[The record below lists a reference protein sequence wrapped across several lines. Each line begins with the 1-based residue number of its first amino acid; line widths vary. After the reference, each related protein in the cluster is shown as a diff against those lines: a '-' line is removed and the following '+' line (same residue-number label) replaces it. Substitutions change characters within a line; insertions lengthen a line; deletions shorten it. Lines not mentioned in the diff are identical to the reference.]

1 MRIVHVCLAQFY
13 IDGFGY
19 QENILP
25 RIHAETGHDVTI
37 VASTETYV
45 GNTKLAHVAV
55 SSYRNEDGIEVHRLP
70 YSSWVPRPIRSKIRA
85 YRGLT
90 TRLEELRP
98 DLIFVHD
105 VQFYD
110 FLKIAKY
117 ARRSGAKVVADC
129 HADYVNSARDFI
141 SRHILHAIFY
151 RWIVRRVDWCVSR
164 YWATLPIRSTF
175 LQEMYGLPANK
186 IELLPFGV
194 DDRGLGAEQRMTLR
208 RQTRAAM
215 GIPENAKV
223 LVTGGKLDL
232 RKNIHLLVDVFS
244 SLRREGR
251 LENMHLIVFGQPDAE
266 VRERLAGI
274 DIGAEVKFAGWIRA
288 PEISSMLLAGD
299 LAIFPGT
306 HSVLWEQAI
315 GLGLPTVFHLW
326 PGMEHLDLDGNAL
339 FIDDANRATLEA
351 LLEKLALDDGPIPG
365 MAAIAGERGPKHF
378 TYSAIAAKALEI
390 P

>member
-1 MRIVHVCLAQFY
+1 MRIAHVCLAAFY

-25 RIHAETGHDVTI
+25 RIHAEAGHDVTI
-37 VASTETYV
+37 VASTENYV
-45 GNTKLAHVAV
+45 GNTEHTHVAA
-55 SSYRNEDGIEVHRLP
+55 SSYRNEDGIQVHRLP
-70 YSSWVPRPIRSKIRA
+70 YSRWVPKRIRPKIRA

-90 TRLEELRP
+90 TRLEEIRP

-110 FLKIAKY
+110 FLKIAAY
-117 ARRSGAKVVADC
+117 ARRTGAKVVADC
-129 HADYVNSARDFI
+129 HTDYVNSARGFV
-141 SRHILHAIFY
+141 SRRILHAIFY

-175 LQEMYGLPANK
+175 LQEMYGLPGEK
-186 IELLPFGV
+186 IDLLPFGV
-194 DDRGLGAEQRMTLR
+194 DDRGLDPESRKTLR
-208 RQTRAAM
+208 RQMRAAL

-232 RKNIHLLVDVFS
+232 RKNIHVLVDVFS
-244 SLRREGR
+244 ALRREGR
-251 LENMHLIVFGQPDAE
+251 LENMHLLVFGQPDAE
-266 VRERLAGI
+266 VQERLGRI
-274 DIGAEVKFAGWIRA
+274 DADPAVKFAGWIPA
-288 PEISSMLLAGD
+288 AEISATLLAGD

-315 GLGLPTVFHLW
+315 GLGLPAVFHRW

-339 FIDDANRATLEA
+339 FIDDAGRSTLEA
-351 LLEKLALDDGPIPG
+351 LLETLALDTGPIPE
-365 MAAIAGERGPKHF
+365 MAAIAGKRGPSRF

-390 P
+390 T